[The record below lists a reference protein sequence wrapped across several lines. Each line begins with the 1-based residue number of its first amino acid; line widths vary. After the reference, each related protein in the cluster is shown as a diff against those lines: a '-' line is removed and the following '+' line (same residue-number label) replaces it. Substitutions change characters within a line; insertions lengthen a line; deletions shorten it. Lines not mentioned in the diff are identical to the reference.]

1 MGWLFRFL
9 SSSIGQ
15 KFISGLTGLFLISF
29 LLVHLAGNLQLLNSD
44 VAAAKEAFNKYSDFM
59 STNPVIRILEIGLVL
74 GFVLHIFYGMKLYF
88 ANKAA
93 RPVEYATRDANAN
106 SKWTS
111 RSMFLSGSIILV
123 FLIIHLLNFF
133 VKARFE
139 GEHDMYTLVVEAF
152 KLPYYSIFYVVAM
165 ILLGLHLNHGF
176 QSAFQTFGLL
186 GKKYAPVIKGA
197 GVAVAV
203 IIPLLY
209 AIIPLYFLLGIGGK

>member
-29 LLVHLAGNLQLLNSD
+29 LLVHLAGNLQLLNSN
-44 VAAAKEAFNKYSDFM
+44 VEAAKTSFNAYSHFM
-59 STNPVIRILEIGLVL
+59 STNPIIRILEIGLVL
-74 GFVLHIFYGMKLYF
+74 GFALHIFYGLKLYF

-93 RPVEYATRDANAN
+93 RPVAYATRDANAN

-111 RSMFLSGSIILV
+111 RSMFLSGSIILA
-123 FLIIHLLNFF
+123 FLILHLLNFF
-133 VKARFE
+133 VKARFG
-139 GEHDMYTLVVEAF
+139 GEEDMYTLVVEAF
-152 KLPYYSIFYVVAM
+152 KLPYYSIFYVIAM

-186 GKKYAPVIKGA
+186 GKKYASVIKGA